1 MKTLKYL
8 MAILFLAFICSCG
21 TTKVVNEKIETTT
34 SNISKKDSILIVERN
49 RRIQDSL
56 KLKISQSQTG
66 DKKFDDA
73 VNKAVESILT
83 NLNTTKTSGDNSFSF
98 FYDNVMKEL
107 RATATVG
114 PTENTKVINN
124 ATVHTK
130 EVILSEKE
138 IPVKFI
144 PRYVLI
150 FAILGGCMLFGLLAF
165 IIYKI
170 SRLFR
175 PKPLV

>member
-1 MKTLKYL
+1 MKTLKYFI
-8 MAILFLAFICSCG
+8 AFLFLAFICSCG
-21 TTKVVNEKIETTT
+21 ATKVVKEKVETTT
-34 SNISKKDSILIVERN
+34 SNISKKDSINIVEIN
-49 RRIQDSL
+49 RKIQDSL
-56 KLKISQSQTG
+56 KLKIVQSQTG

-73 VNKAVESILT
+73 VNNAVESILS
-83 NLNTTKTSGDNSFSF
+83 NLNTTKVSGDNSFSF
-98 FYDNVMKEL
+98 FYDNVLKEL
-107 RATATVG
+107 RASATVG
-114 PTENTKVINN
+114 PTENTKIVNN

-130 EVILSEKE
+130 EVVLSEKE

-144 PRYVLI
+144 PKYVLI

-175 PKPLV
+175 PKAVV